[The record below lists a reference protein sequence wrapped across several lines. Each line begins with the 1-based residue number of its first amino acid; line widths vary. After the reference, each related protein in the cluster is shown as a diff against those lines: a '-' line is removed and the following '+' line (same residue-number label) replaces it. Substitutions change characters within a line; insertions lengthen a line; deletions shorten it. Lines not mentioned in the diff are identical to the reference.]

1 MLHVG
6 ERLPAYSGNLP
17 TGSAVGLARGA
28 VYLSRNDS
36 SPGASAAAAEAQDK
50 DGSSFAQQESAAE
63 NAVADA
69 SGGAADAEQDPQVAA
84 AVEQLR
90 STDRAVR
97 AHEAAHIAA
106 GGSYVSG
113 AASYTYQTGPD
124 GQRYAVGGEVS
135 IDTSPESTPAATI
148 RKMEAVRAAAL
159 APADPSATDRAVAA
173 SAAQV
178 AAQAQTELRSEQSG
192 EIGQAAA
199 GASAEESPESIPEQA
214 TASSD
219 TEQAIAGGL
228 GSLVRAT
235 YAAANTPWTEPA
247 FRVAA

>member
-1 MLHVG
+1 ML
-6 ERLPAYSGNLP
+6 AYSGNFP
-17 TGSAVGLARGA
+17 ASPAVGPTRVAA
-28 VYLSRNDS
+28 YLSRNDGS
-36 SPGASAAAAEAQDK
+36 QATNATATEAQGK
-50 DGSSFAQQESAAE
+50 DQSSSVQQESAAGRSVT
-63 NAVADA
+63 AA
-69 SGGAADAEQDPQVAA
+69 GGRAADAEQDPQVAA

-178 AAQAQTELRSEQSG
+178 AAQAQTELRNEQSG
-192 EIGQAAA
+192 EAGQAAP
-199 GASAEESPESIPEQA
+199 GASAEVSPESIPEQA